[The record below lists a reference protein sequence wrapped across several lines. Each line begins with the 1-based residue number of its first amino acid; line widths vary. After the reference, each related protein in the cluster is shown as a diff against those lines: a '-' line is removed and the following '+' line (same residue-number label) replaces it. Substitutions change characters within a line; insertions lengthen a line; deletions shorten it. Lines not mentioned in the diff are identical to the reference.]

1 MEINNE
7 RNNPPTYHVEFSQEE
22 FLELDKIFNEY
33 QSVLEERS
41 YEIGTNNE
49 LNVSVVNFLSGKM
62 LKISELRKK
71 VILGRRW

>member
-7 RNNPPTYHVEFSQEE
+7 RNNQPTYHVEFSQQE
-22 FLELDKIFNEY
+22 FLELDKIFSEY

-49 LNVSVVNFLSGKM
+49 LNESLVNFLSGKM
-62 LKISELRKK
+62 LTISELRKK